1 MSKKIAVNQF
11 TKGLVTDLN
20 ELSVPNNVLTD
31 ALNATL
37 VTGDGDEM
45 TLQNDIGNQTIE
57 CNGKFAQLT
66 EGFIP
71 VGMKE
76 YGGIIYIASYCPN
89 NVYKKTKIITLQES
103 SEDNFGSR
111 SIPQYIYYVADG
123 DKEIPVIKQYDVD
136 ENNKI
141 KQDEL
146 GNNIYWYIEITN
158 VQTNNG
164 YTTYQLGTTKH
175 DEPELIVT
183 YKKGLCELGSF
194 PSPNYYSTNN
204 EKIGDIEWNY
214 KPLHNLTSHN
224 DNTGEDKDI
233 DFRTELL
240 NFDSEHPVN
249 IEIQKSYDN
258 SVNLILN
265 DDKNIPRLINSGFV
279 VKDNN
284 KFQII
289 DRIGT
294 TNSVV
299 GSNKYRLEHFELDTS
314 LNKRINSIPIVN
326 FNGVINNGDLKV
338 GNYVFYFKYS
348 DADGNETDFIAESGI
363 VSCFKGNNAD
373 PFSIDGGFRDENSG
387 KCVQFTLTNI
397 DTAYNNII
405 VYYSRSTSDIDQN
418 RVVEVKRV
426 NKSYHI
432 INEECKIIINGSE
445 TTEDLTTDQ
454 LNEQFTIL
462 NSVKSNAQTQNM
474 LFSANVK
481 TRKIDNKTLSDCAL
495 KMYPYMDVHEADKF
509 VGTVS
514 DDDYSVSTTN
524 YQDIEGTKGRYYN
537 VFNIYNRVGYWNNEI
552 YRLGVVYIFEDNTLS
567 PVYNIRGR
575 KEIPS
580 TSNTKNYTKAGVGYT
595 LDDNITWDGD
605 FCNKNTLENR
615 RGVIS
620 IEGPSF
626 DSKFVVNGIQ
636 IQIDRSTCSILKNL
650 GVRGLFFVRQ
660 KRLPT
665 ILGQAYLMPVD
676 VNSKLPLIFRK
687 RDEDFYM
694 KFSDGCYRN
703 LFTRNIVDQVGMT
716 PTNRSVYDFKSL
728 QYNVVGESFL
738 FFGGRGGNPVAE
750 FYFKTKEK
758 STGTE
763 SGNETYLRFPF
774 SGSYALSSGDDST
787 DKDFR
792 EMADYEGRMFY
803 FPPFKYGTSDTP
815 TGLTTDNFAT
825 KLRDYY
831 SEKKQFCGL
840 CPDFYVKQPY
850 YNQFF
855 TGTEFNINNI
865 TPQPQTPYLI
875 QGSHNRNRYRHYYVG
890 FYTAPSLGYEQ
901 NKAYI
906 VSITDNMPI
915 ASTNNNKQNIFR
927 ALAGNAQEAFRVEYF
942 YNDVRDDVGNP
953 SDQWYKEDYMHDR
966 DLFNTS
972 PYVRGI
978 YSPYLGITTEN
989 NNIKVGSIINIFI
1002 PGYSYSKLEE
1012 YFNIRMSDTSAYY
1025 PITDR
1030 LELFK
1035 PKLGISSSHYLF
1047 NDDSDTVS
1055 RTNCF
1060 RGDCF
1065 ISTFTE
1071 RINRNFQ
1078 DPSAPNNDKIVD
1090 NLTWNS
1096 HYKPNDQEL
1105 TDGKTNLQY
1114 INLGD
1119 VNAVKLGSWVTFT
1132 CYTNYNL
1139 SIRSLDKSHTGE
1151 NGTTGN
1157 ARGFYPLQ
1165 AMNVSGS
1172 FKIPESQSMNDGF
1185 NSTTGERYFFIQPD
1199 VPFIKNEFKNRIYYS
1214 DVAQEDAF
1222 KNGYRV
1228 NQASHF
1234 RDYNTELGYITKILS
1249 YPLSMGG
1256 QNISGLL
1263 IIFEHGVAFAAVNE
1277 KQLASSAGDVFIN
1290 NHNVLPQTLSIIS
1303 DMYGSQWSDSVIKTP
1318 YGVYGVDTVA
1328 KKIWKLS
1335 TKGFSILS
1343 DFTMEHFLNQNI
1355 DITERDNQVSLG
1367 IRNVKTHYNESKG
1380 DVMFTFINSRSVDSN
1395 NTYSTNFTKWNLC
1408 YNEISNCFTTFY
1420 SWIPSYSENIDNVFF
1435 SLDENYTR
1443 HMILGEEMYDTHQI
1457 VYIDDT
1463 KKYATIYNWINKNEF
1478 SGFIWKHGTNGKF
1491 GQNSYIKNKSLP
1503 TNWYGEQ
1510 HPFEFEFEVL
1520 MDSSIHKI
1528 FDNMQII
1535 SNDAEPES
1543 FHFEVTGDAYNFDKI
1558 NMYYRQ
1564 EATKEMW
1571 QKMGSQI
1578 KFDSDYNTLANKL
1591 DYTNK
1596 STIFP
1601 LYYNREKLKQF
1612 IYPVP
1617 NQMQDF
1623 INFDINPLLYPTSG
1637 GGIPNYDR
1645 LHIKT
1650 RDYVNLSGS
1659 ELIWDK
1665 RTNKISIVTHI
1676 KCSNM
1681 QNVGRLRGNAQYQY
1695 DRWNIQIPSIT
1706 YMQKNEGPWVY
1717 PPIVLQSIPTDIL
1730 TNSIS
1735 AETLPNTYDIGQ
1747 VDTSQWTFRKEA
1759 KIRDKYCKIRI
1770 RYDGTKQA
1778 VIQAIRTL
1786 YTEMQ

>member
-11 TKGLVTDLN
+11 TKGLVTDLH

-45 TLQNDIGNQTIE
+45 TLQNDTGNQTIE
-57 CNGKFAQLT
+57 YNGKFAQLT

-71 VGMKE
+71 IGMKE
-76 YGGIIYIASYCPN
+76 YGGVIYIASYCPN
-89 NVYKKTKIITLQES
+89 NVYKKTKVITLQES
-103 SEDNFGSR
+103 SENNYGSR
-111 SIPQYIYYVADG
+111 SIPLYIYYVKNG
-123 DKEIPVIKQYDVD
+123 DTEIPVIKQYDID
-136 ENNKI
+136 NSGEI
-141 KQDEL
+141 KKDDL
-146 GNNIYWYIEITN
+146 GNNIYWFVNITN
-158 VQTNNG
+158 IKTENG
-164 YTTYQLGTTKH
+164 YTTFQLGTTKYN
-175 DEPELIVT
+175 ETELIT
-183 YKKGLCELGSF
+183 LYEKGLCELGSF
-194 PSPNYYSTNN
+194 PSPNYYSINN
-204 EKIGDIEWNY
+204 DKVGDMEWNY
-214 KPLHNLTSHN
+214 KPLHNLTKEVN
-224 DNTGEDKDI
+224 GEIKNL
-233 DFRTELL
+233 DFRTNLL
-240 NFDSEHPVN
+240 NFDSNHPVN
-249 IEIQKSYDN
+249 IETQKSYDN
-258 SVNLILN
+258 SINLILN

-279 VKDNN
+279 VKQNN

-289 DRIGT
+289 DRTGT
-294 TNSVV
+294 TSSKV
-299 GSNKYRLEHFELDTS
+299 GSNKYRLDYFDLDTS

-326 FNGVINNGDLKV
+326 FNGVLNNGDLKV

-373 PFSIDGGFRDENSG
+373 PFSIDGGFRNSNSG

-418 RVVEVKRV
+418 RVVEVKRIDK
-426 NKSYHI
+426 NYHI
-432 INEECKIIINGSE
+432 IEDECKIIINGSE
-445 TTEDLTTDQ
+445 ITEELTIDQ
-454 LNEQFTIL
+454 LNEQYTIL

-474 LFSANVK
+474 LFSANVR
-481 TRKIDNKTLSDCAL
+481 TRKIDNQILNDCAL
-495 KMYPYMDVHEADKF
+495 KMYPYLNVHNADSF
-509 VGTVS
+509 IGTV
-514 DDDYSVSTTN
+514 DEKDYSVSTSN
-524 YQDIEGTKGRYYN
+524 YQDVEGTKGRYYN
-537 VFNIYNRVGYWNNEI
+537 VFNIYNRVGYWNGEI

-567 PVYNIRGR
+567 PVYNIRGKR
-575 KEIPS
+575 SIPLVS
-580 TSNTKNYTKAGVGYT
+580 DTQNYTKAGIGYT
-595 LDDNITWDGD
+595 LDDNIQWDGD
-605 FCNKNTLENR
+605 YCNKNTLENK

-620 IEGPSF
+620 IDAEISGSF
-626 DSKFVVNGIQ
+626 QVNGIQ
-636 IQIDRSTCSILKNL
+636 IQIDKSTCQILKNS

-665 ILGQAYLMPVD
+665 ILGQAYLMPID
-676 VNSKLPLIFRK
+676 VNSKLPLIFR
-687 RDEDFYM
+687 RRNEDFNMLY
-694 KFSDGCYRN
+694 SDGVRRN
-703 LFTRNIVDQVGMT
+703 LFFRSNMDSGNTLT
-716 PTNRSVYDFKSL
+716 RSVYDFKSL

-738 FFGGRGGNPVAE
+738 FFGGIGGNPVTE

-758 STGTE
+758 DTS
-763 SGNETYLRFPF
+763 SGNEIYLRFPF
-774 SGSYALSSGDDST
+774 KGTYTAGDSDN

-792 EMADYEGRMFY
+792 EMADYEGRLFY
-803 FPPFKYGTSDTP
+803 FPPFKYGLTNTP
-815 TGLTTDNFAT
+815 TGITINNFDN

-831 SEKKQFCGL
+831 TSKKQYCGI
-840 CPDFYVKQPY
+840 CPDFYIKQSY

-855 TGTEFNINNI
+855 TGTQFVIDSM
-865 TPQPQTPYLI
+865 TPQPTTPYLI
-875 QGSHNRNRYRHYYVG
+875 QGSHTYNRYRQYYVES
-890 FYTAPSLGYEQ
+890 YTRPSLATT

-906 VSITDNMPI
+906 VSITDSMPV
-915 ASTNNNKQNIFR
+915 AATNNSRQDIYKT
-927 ALAGNAQEAFRVEYF
+927 LAGNESEAFRVEYF
-942 YNDVRDDVGNP
+942 YNDVRDDYSGGAN
-953 SDQWYKEDYMHDR
+953 QWYQGDYMRDR
-966 DLFNTS
+966 DLFNTA
-972 PYVRGI
+972 PFVRGK
-978 YSPYLGITTEN
+978 YSPYLGIKTEN
-989 NNIKVGSIINIFI
+989 ENIKVGSIINIYI
-1002 PGYSYSKLEE
+1002 PNYNASKIEE

-1030 LELFK
+1030 LELSK
-1035 PKLGISSSHYLF
+1035 PKLSIASSHYLF
-1047 NDDSDTVS
+1047 NSDSDTVS
-1055 RTNCF
+1055 RIECF
-1060 RGDCF
+1060 RGDCY

-1078 DPSAPNNDKIVD
+1078 DPSAPNNDKVVD

-1096 HYKPNDQEL
+1096 HYKPND
-1105 TDGKTNLQY
+1105 TKIDNGKTQLEY

-1139 SIRSLDKSHTGE
+1139 SIRSLDESHVGE

-1228 NQASHF
+1228 NQSSHY
-1234 RDYNTELGYITKILS
+1234 RDYNTELGYITKILPYVS
-1249 YPLSMGG
+1249 NMGRVSIPG
-1256 QNISGLL
+1256 ILV
-1263 IIFEHGVAFAAVNE
+1263 IFEHGVAFAPVNE

-1290 NHNVLPQTLSIIS
+1290 SHNVLPQTLSVIS
-1303 DMYGSQWSDSVIKTP
+1303 DMYGSQWADSVIKTP
-1318 YGVYGVDTVA
+1318 YGVYGIDTVA

-1335 TKGFSILS
+1335 TKGFSVLS

-1355 DITERDNQVSLG
+1355 DITERDSQVSLG
-1367 IRNVKTHYNESKG
+1367 IRNVKTHYNESKN
-1380 DVMFTFINSRSVDSN
+1380 DVMFTFINSKSVDLN
-1395 NTYSTNFTKWNLC
+1395 NTYSIPFTKWNLC
-1408 YNEISNCFTTFY
+1408 YNEISSCFTTFY

-1443 HMILGEEMYDTHQI
+1443 HMILKEEMYDTHQI
-1457 VYIDDT
+1457 TYIVDNV
-1463 KKYATIYNWINKNEF
+1463 KKYANVFNWVNENEF
-1478 SGFIWKHGTNGKF
+1478 SGYIWKHGTNGKF
-1491 GQNSYIKNKSLP
+1491 QQASYIKNKALP

-1528 FDNMQII
+1528 FENLQII

-1543 FHFEVTGDAYNFDKI
+1543 FHFEVTGDSYNFDKV

-1578 KFDSDYNTLANKL
+1578 KYDSDYTTLGSQL
-1591 DYTNK
+1591 DEQKK
-1596 STIFP
+1596 STVFP
-1601 LYYNREKLKQF
+1601 LYYNREYLKQH
-1612 IYPVP
+1612 IYPLP
-1617 NQMQDF
+1617 NEMQDY
-1623 INFDINPLLYPTSG
+1623 INFDINPLLYPASNTTNY
-1637 GGIPNYDR
+1637 PNYDV
-1645 LHIKT
+1645 LHKKT

-1659 ELIWDK
+1659 ELLWDK
-1665 RTNKISIVTHI
+1665 RTNEISIVTHI
-1676 KCSNM
+1676 KCSPINK
-1681 QNVGRLRGNAQYQY
+1681 VSRLRGNSQYKY
-1695 DRWNIQIPSIT
+1695 DRWNVQIPSIT
-1706 YMQKNEGPWVY
+1706 YMQKNEEPWVY

-1735 AETLPNTYDIGQ
+1735 AQTLPNTYDIGQ
-1747 VDTSQWTFRKEA
+1747 VDTNKWTYRKET

-1770 RYDGTKQA
+1770 RYNGTKQA
-1778 VIQAIRTL
+1778 IIQAIRTL
-1786 YTEMQ
+1786 YTEVQ